1 MKKSW
6 VDFPVSDPYS
16 PFVGVICD
24 FFACNGEPVDVRM
37 LPEVVLLN
45 HGWKERAEGRV

>member
-1 MKKSW
+1 MRKSA
-6 VDFPVSDPYS
+6 VHFPVSDPYG
-16 PFVGVICD
+16 PFLGVIRD
-24 FFACNGEPVDVRM
+24 FFACNGEPVDVWM